1 MILTQIA
8 IENFKGI
15 GGRVE
20 IPLRPITLLFGANSV
35 GKSTVLQ
42 ALLYFR
48 DLLEHE
54 NADAD
59 RLIAS
64 GASID
69 LGGFRQFVHKH
80 DLTLPVR
87 IEVTFVP
94 DDDGLPL
101 YPVLGQDLREQA
113 EMERPVLSSVSVEI
127 EIGWDEA
134 TRRPWITGY
143 SLKLDGLAFGAIR
156 ALPNVRA
163 ELCGINLEHPCLKSH
178 MVPEEDDEEVSP
190 NLTALRALFEEA
202 DLPEAS
208 IEEGVALPLQ
218 RCVVPRWGSALPLD
232 FENLALPE
240 DSQAQ
245 LPLAQSLLSYLF
257 VGAGEV
263 LRNELRR
270 MRYLG
275 PLRAVPSRTFLARS
289 SPSFERWADGSAA
302 WDLLHRSAAGI
313 EAPELLDKVS
323 DVMSD
328 PKGLNLG
335 YRLKGRHFYEVPSD
349 GFVVHSLMALA
360 QEADDVNVEERLA
373 LVLDDLRSQPQRTQ
387 LALIELKKE
396 TEVSPVD
403 IGNGITQVVP
413 IAVGCLDP
421 GAGIVAVEQPELH
434 THPALQCALGDLFAR
449 QATQFADRLNLIETH
464 SEHLLLRM
472 LRRIRE
478 TTAGDLPEN
487 APELKPD
494 HLSVLYVESTS
505 DGVEITPLPVNENG
519 DFDREWPKGFFEERA
534 NELF

>member
-1 MILTQIA
+1 MNLTQIT
-8 IENFKGI
+8 IENFKGV

-64 GASID
+64 GALVD
-69 LGGFRQFVHKH
+69 LGGFRQFVYKH
-80 DLTLPVR
+80 DLSLPVR
-87 IEVTFVP
+87 IGVTFVP
-94 DDDGLPL
+94 DDDGLPV
-101 YPVLGQDLREQA
+101 YPILGQNFREQA
-113 EMERPVLSSVSVEI
+113 EMERPVISSVSLEI
-127 EIGWDEA
+127 KVCWDEA

-143 SLKLDGLAFGAIR
+143 ELGIDGQMIGAIR

-163 ELCGINLEHPCLKSH
+163 ELCGINLKHPCLKSE
-178 MVPEEDDEEVSP
+178 MESDNDDLAHP
-190 NLTALRALFEEA
+190 NLRALRALFEEA
-202 DLPEAS
+202 ELPKAS
-208 IEEGVALPLQ
+208 TEEGVALPLQ
-218 RCVVPRWGSALPLD
+218 QSVIPRWGTALPLD
-232 FENLALPE
+232 FESLNLPEESLALF
-240 DSQAQ
+240 
-245 LPLAQSLLSYLF
+245 PLAKSLLSSVF

-263 LRNELRR
+263 LRDELRR

-275 PLRAVPSRTFLARS
+275 PLRSVPSRGFLARS

-302 WDLLHRSAAGI
+302 WDLLYRSAAGI
-313 EAPELLDKVS
+313 EDPLLWEKVS
-323 DVMSD
+323 EIMSD

-335 YRLKGRHFYEVPSD
+335 YCLKGRHFYEVPVD
-349 GFVVHSLMALA
+349 GFVTNSLMVLA
-360 QEADDVNVEERLA
+360 KNTDDVNVEERLKV
-373 LVLDDLRSQPQRTQ
+373 VLEDLRSQQQRTQ
-387 LALIELKKE
+387 LALIDLQKE
-396 TEVSPVD
+396 TEVTPVD

-413 IAVGCLDP
+413 IVVSCMAP
-421 GAGIVAVEQPELH
+421 NAAIVAVEQPELH
-434 THPALQCALGDLFAR
+434 THPALQCALGDLFAH

-464 SEHLLLRM
+464 SEHLLLRI

-478 TTAGDLPEN
+478 TAAGELPEN
-487 APELKPD
+487 APELKPG

-505 DGVEITPLPVNENG
+505 DGVEITPLPVNDEG
-519 DFDREWPKGFFEERA
+519 DFDRQWPKGFFEERA